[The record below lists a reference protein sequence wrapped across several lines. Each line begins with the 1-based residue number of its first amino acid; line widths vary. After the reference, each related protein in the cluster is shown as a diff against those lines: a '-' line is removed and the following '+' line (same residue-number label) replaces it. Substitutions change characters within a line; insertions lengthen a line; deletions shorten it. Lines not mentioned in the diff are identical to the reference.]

1 MIWTPHTPI
10 FGLKTILAQNWTTKL
25 KKSGQ
30 NRAFGALAAEMEAQY
45 IPVRTYNIPYSRQ
58 LMDGGHLA
66 CWDSIWV
73 VWNVWRTPGAAKW
86 IFCPK
91 RCPFGGPRSAVEVF
105 EEAGAHD
112 MDTAQPHE
120 STSGSWAKS
129 RSPGALRGP
138 LGPKKDLSRPKRALL
153 GAPGVP

>member
-30 NRAFGALAAEMEAQY
+30 NRPFGALAAEMEAQY
-45 IPVRTYNIPYSRQ
+45 IPVSTYNIPHSRQ

-73 VWNVWRTPGAAKW
+73 VWNVWRTSGA
-86 IFCPK
+86 PK
-91 RCPFGGPRSAVEVF
+91 RDLFPKCCPFGGPRSAVEVF

-112 MDTAQPHE
+112 MDTAQPD
-120 STSGSWAKS
+120 G
-129 RSPGALRGP
+129 
-138 LGPKKDLSRPKRALL
+138 
-153 GAPGVP
+153 

>member
-30 NRAFGALAAEMEAQY
+30 NRPFGALAAEMEAQY
-45 IPVRTYNIPYSRQ
+45 IPVSTYNIPDSRQ

-66 CWDSIWV
+66 YWD
-73 VWNVWRTPGAAKW
+73 PG
-86 IFCPK
+86 
-91 RCPFGGPRSAVEVF
+91 
-105 EEAGAHD
+105 
-112 MDTAQPHE
+112 PHLGCME
-120 STSGSWAKS
+120 CLEN
-129 RSPGALRGP
+129 PRGP
-138 LGPKKDLSRPKRALL
+138 QKGSFAQN